1 MNICLYARGALQT
14 LITSGVELELIL
26 MITSKRALSPG
37 GLFPGRPSYF

>member
-1 MNICLYARGALQT
+1 MNIYLSVRGAHRNL
-14 LITSGVELELIL
+14 TSGVELELIL